1 MKPLKLMSLVLV
13 CLYACKETPKSN
25 DKTQENNKETIKASS
40 EVFELLDSN
49 VTGIDFSNTLKENV
63 ATKEN
68 LFDYDFFYNGSG
80 VGIEDLNNDGLKDI
94 FFCGNQEANK
104 IYLNKGNMKFEDVSE
119 KANINSDK
127 KWSTGVTFV
136 DINNDGWMD
145 IYVSQGGPF
154 DATQRGNLLFIN
166 QKDMTFVESAEAYG
180 LKDTGISSQAA
191 FFDYDNDGDLDC
203 VVMNEN
209 ELYGVDPT
217 TFYNALKNKE
227 LLQKNT
233 SNLYRNDSG
242 KFTKVTEAAGLLR
255 PSFGL
260 GLAVSDINNDG
271 WLDIYIANDYYV
283 PDAYYLNNKNGTFK
297 NVIKED
303 LNHISFYGMGV
314 DIADINNDAAADIFV
329 LDMASSDHIRSK
341 TLMASM
347 NEDRFNMLIKDLDMP
362 HQYMFNSL
370 QLNLGNNKFQNV
382 SHLTK
387 MAKTD
392 WSWAALMVDFDNDAL
407 KDVYVTN
414 GYRKYAL
421 DNDFR
426 RQVIATQQQ
435 YRGNVPLEV
444 KQDLYDKMIP
454 GKLPNIL
461 YKNKG
466 DLVFKDVAKDWGL
479 ATPSFSNGASY
490 ADLDN
495 DGDLDIVVNNI
506 DAKAFVYKNTINDK
520 KTSNYI
526 SVALKGKLSEP
537 FAKVFAIHNGITQEI
552 EAKRVRGYLSATDN
566 QAHFGLGN
574 SKTIDTLRVVWLNG
588 KYEERYNIPA
598 NQKVI
603 FKEDEANGQYVFK
616 PINEGIKVFENSGIS
631 FLHKENEFND
641 FKKEVLLPYRQSTL
655 GPCITV
661 GDLNQ
666 DGNEDIFVGGAFGQ
680 SGAVYYQTANGF
692 SKATIPTIEKDKQ
705 YEDMQ
710 ATIFDFNG
718 DKLNDIFIVSGGYA
732 LPYGNKEYVDRLYIN
747 KGNGEFERMNK
758 NTLDNFPNSG
768 KSVVSFDMDNDGDM
782 DILVGN
788 RTIPQQYPKHVPSV
802 LFENVNGTLKEVSNS
817 KAKALQDFGIIN
829 DLIATDFDKDGQTDI
844 IAVGEWTSIG
854 MFKNENGVFKDVS
867 AEYGLDTVKGWW
879 FNITETDV
887 NNDGFKDYI
896 IGNVGENI
904 KFKASKEKP
913 FKVFANDFDNNGTLD
928 IVLSNDYNG
937 EYVPVRGKECS
948 TQQMPFISEKFKKYE
963 DFANATLNDIYGN
976 KLYAGYNRETT
987 TFSSVILINDG
998 NGGFKVKNLPKQAQ
1012 AFPMLGVTLTDFNND
1027 GYEDIITA
1035 GNIYDTEVE
1044 TPRLDGGNG
1053 LVLLSNKKD
1062 GYIPLKASETGFYVD
1077 GNVKD
1082 LAIIKH
1088 KGLNAKIILAVKNN
1102 DASECFIINNK

>member
-1 MKPLKLMSLVLV
+1 MKELRLLLVLLV
-13 CLYACKETPKSN
+13 ITMSCKDTKNEQKESTTTN
-25 DKTQENNKETIKASS
+25 KTEVKPTTK
-40 EVFELLDSN
+40 VFELLASDY
-49 VTGIDFSNTLKENV
+49 TGIDFSNTLKENV

-68 LFDYDFFYNGSG
+68 LFDYDFFYNGAG
-80 VGIEDLNNDGLKDI
+80 VGIEDLNNDGLKDV
-94 FFCGNQEANK
+94 FFCGNQAANK
-104 IYLNKGNMKFEDVSE
+104 LYLNKGGMQFEDVSN
-119 KANINSDK
+119 KANINTSK

-145 IYVSQGGPF
+145 VYVSQGGPF
-154 DATQRGNLLFIN
+154 EASQRGNLLFIN

-217 TFYNALKNKE
+217 TFYNALRNKE

-233 SNLYRNDSG
+233 SNLYRNDNG

-314 DIADINNDAAADIFV
+314 DVADINNDTFSDIFV
-329 LDMASSDHIRSK
+329 LDMASSDHVRSK

-347 NEDRFNMLIKDLDMP
+347 NEDRFNMLIEDLDMP

-382 SHLTK
+382 AHLTK

-392 WSWAALMVDFDNDAL
+392 WSWAALMVDFDHDAL

-444 KQDLYDKMIP
+444 KQELYDKMIP
-454 GKLPNIL
+454 GELPNIM

-466 DLVFKDVAKDWGL
+466 ELEFKDVANEWGL
-479 ATPSFSNGASY
+479 ATPSFSNGAAY

-520 KTSNYI
+520 NESNYI
-526 SVALKGKLSEP
+526 TVNLKGKLSES
-537 FAKVFAIHNGITQEI
+537 FAKVFATHDGITQQI

-566 QAHFGLGN
+566 QAHFGLGK
-574 SKTIDTLRVVWLNG
+574 SKKIDTLRVVWLSG
-588 KYEERYNIPA
+588 KYEERYNVKP
-598 NQKVI
+598 NQKI
-603 FKEDEANGQYVFK
+603 TFNEADAKGQYNHVASANAITTF
-616 PINEGIKVFENSGIS
+616 NDSGIN
-631 FLHKENEFND
+631 FNHKENDFND

-666 DGNEDIFVGGAFGQ
+666 DGNEDVFIGGAFGQ
-680 SGAVYYQTANGF
+680 AGAVYYQTDSGF
-692 SKATIPTIEKDKQ
+692 SKANIDILEKDKQ

-732 LPYGNKEYVDRLYIN
+732 LPYGNSEYEDRLYLN
-747 KGNGEFERMNK
+747 KGNGVFEKVNK
-758 NTLDNFPNSG
+758 NTLGNFPNSG
-768 KSVVSFDMDNDGDM
+768 KSVVSFDMDNDGDL

-817 KAKALQDFGIIN
+817 KAKVLQDFGIIN
-829 DLIATDFDKDGQTDI
+829 DLIATDFDEDGQVDI
-844 IAVGEWTSIG
+844 IAVGEWTNIG
-854 MFKNENGVFKDVS
+854 MFKNTNGVFKDVS
-867 AEYGLDTVKGWW
+867 SEYGLDTVKGWW
-879 FNITETDV
+879 YTIAATDV
-887 NNDGFKDYI
+887 NNDGHKDYI

-904 KFKASKEKP
+904 KFKATKEKP
-913 FKVFANDFDNNGTLD
+913 FKIFANDFDTNGTLD

-963 DFANATLNDIYGN
+963 DFANASLNDIYGN
-976 KLYAGYNRETT
+976 KLYAGYNREAT
-987 TFSSVILINDG
+987 TFSSIILVNNG
-998 NGGFKVKNLPKQAQ
+998 KGGFKITKLPKQAQ
-1012 AFPMLGVTLTDFNND
+1012 AFPMLGIALLDYNND
-1027 GYEDIITA
+1027 GFEDIITV

-1062 GYIPLKASETGFYVD
+1062 GYIPLTANKTGFYVD

-1082 LAIIKH
+1082 LAIINH
-1088 KGLNAKIILAVKNN
+1088 KGLHAKIIITVKNN
-1102 DASECFIINNK
+1102 DSSEVFVIKEK